1 MPLLSRAI
9 FGVVKLASRHGLAAA
24 KADETQKEQARRRG
38 INGETYAYW
47 YLRRHGY
54 VFVARNYRV
63 PGDKAE
69 IDMVGYDGPVLAF
82 VEVKTRSGTDKH
94 PGQPEEA
101 VTPEKRF
108 HVERMAKRFLAE
120 RRTPGVSWRFDVVAI
135 ESRSGL
141 PPDVRLYKNA
151 FSAAH

>member
-1 MPLLSRAI
+1 M
-9 FGVVKLASRHGLAAA
+9 A
-24 KADETQKEQARRRG
+24 KADETEKDHARRHG
-38 INGETYAYW
+38 VNGETYAYW

-63 PGDKAE
+63 AGDKAE
-69 IDMVGYDGPVLAF
+69 IDLVGYDGSVLAF
-82 VEVKTRSGTDKH
+82 VEVKTRSGTDER

-101 VTPEKRF
+101 VTADKRV
-108 HVERMAKRFLAE
+108 HVERMARRFLAE

-135 ESRSGL
+135 ESRSGR

-151 FSAAH
+151 FGATH

>member
-9 FGVVKLASRHGLAAA
+9 FGFVRLASRRGLTAAR
-24 KADETQKEQARRRG
+24 ADETQKEHARRHG

-69 IDMVGYDGPVLAF
+69 IDLVGYDGPVLAF
-82 VEVKTRSGTDKH
+82 VEVKTRSGTDQR

-101 VTPEKRF
+101 VTPDKRF
-108 HVERMAKRFLAE
+108 HVERMARRFLTE

-135 ESRSGL
+135 ESRSGR